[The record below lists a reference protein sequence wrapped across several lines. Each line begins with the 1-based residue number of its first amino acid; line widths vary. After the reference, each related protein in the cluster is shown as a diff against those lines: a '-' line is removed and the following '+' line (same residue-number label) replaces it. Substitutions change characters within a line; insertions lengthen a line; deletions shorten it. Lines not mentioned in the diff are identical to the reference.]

1 MDVAKLSSKGQLT
14 IPQDIR
20 HKLSLK
26 QGDKVIFVE
35 ESDGR
40 VYLANAS
47 LAAFRKLTN
56 TMRGEV
62 DNLGLHSETEVNE
75 LVKGIRHSRQKG

>member
-20 HKLSLK
+20 NKLRLK
-26 QGDKVIFVE
+26 QGDKVVFVE
-35 ESDGR
+35 EANGR

-47 LAAFRKLTN
+47 VIAFK
-56 TMRGEV
+56 
-62 DNLGLHSETEVNE
+62 E
-75 LVKGIRHSRQKG
+75 LVASMQGQAAAQDILTEADVNDLVRDVRSSPRP